1 MTDSKIEMHFE
12 SGSNNT
18 IFNNSPITVSGDFYT
33 TQAPKKARNDEQQVE
48 KLLQE
53 LLEATDDDGKKIMI
67 NQQMWYAV
75 YRVFSERL
83 DYVNNMS
90 QFALKMSNLGMD
102 KVNPPCKADSIRKAL
117 QSVVKLSNSKV
128 AEWSDHT
135 QRGDAYVKQ
144 WKVAQWLL
152 DRI

>member
-18 IFNNSPITVSGDFYT
+18 IFNNSRINVAGDFYT
-33 TQAPKKARNDEQQVE
+33 TQAPQQARRNEQQVE
-48 KLLQE
+48 NLLHE
-53 LLEATDDDGKKIMI
+53 LMEATDETGKKIMV

-83 DYVNNMS
+83 DYVSNMS

-117 QSVVKLSNSKV
+117 RSVIKLSNSKV
-128 AEWSDHT
+128 AEWSEHT
-135 QRGDAYVKQ
+135 QRGEAYVKQ